1 MVFENSSN
9 MDVMYTFYTQVG
21 VFMIVMAMGFILGLM
36 YIFFTHIGVIMVG
49 LTIGFVTVSMFV
61 YRRNEELE
69 YELEYEIEYEP
80 ELPYEQKYYSE
91 FHDMDM
97 CELSK
102 SQLSELTL
110 QFIHEQTPS
119 GEVVMSYCDD
129 TSTFQY
135 WCDDK
140 NIKFMVLDAVAQKF
154 AIDNNVKAICIDY
167 KKEYEDAVDAAKAAK
182 EKKSEE
188 TETIATTNVASS
200 VFAKFKSYNTASEK
214 TKADVSKN
222 KTVILTE
229 KCNRF
234 KRRGNV
240 ADWET
245 EMKVDEEL
253 TALVAREP
261 EMTITEWLAKRR
273 TTYTTSI
280 ES

>member
-1 MVFENSSN
+1 MVFENNSN
-9 MDVMYTFYTQVG
+9 MDVMYTFLTQVG
-21 VFMIVMAMGFILGLM
+21 VV
-36 YIFFTHIGVIMVG
+36 MVG
-49 LTIGFVTVSMFV
+49 MALGFVTVSMFA
-61 YRRNEELE
+61 YRRNEEL
-69 YELEYEIEYEP
+69 

-91 FHDMDM
+91 FHDMDT

-129 TSTFQY
+129 TNTFQY

-140 NIKFMVLDAVAQKF
+140 NIKFMVLDAVAQKY

-167 KKEYEDAVDAAKAAK
+167 KKEYEDAVDAAKVAK
-182 EKKSEE
+182 E
-188 TETIATTNVASS
+188 TETIATSNVASS

-234 KRRGNV
+234 KRRGNL

-273 TTYTTSI
+273 TTYTTSL